1 MSSDSKKKTK
11 VYQLVGK
18 TAIATVI
25 ASGVFAVSNTELPK
39 LFGAQFGMRYASAA
53 LVDAEILSN
62 VGTTNNSGTSAAAGY
77 NPANN
82 QNVTFTVSGAG
93 LAQATVVNVNKKVVV
108 LAIPDDLVGK
118 VTPNGNAV
126 VNTAVTIRLDQ
137 VPALQAVVTGTTNL
151 LTQVTQLLDGLTST
165 AGLETNTQAVVDQL
179 NLLQTLI
186 QTGQAT
192 FNAPLKVSAD
202 GKYLYADLNDGL
214 GQVLSQNLS
223 TILNNL
229 KAAVNALTVT
239 GTSVVTKPVAD
250 GLNLTLLPVKATLS
264 GVIDTANATV
274 GVAGSLVSTLA
285 DAAVLGDTSI
295 TVPTTITAPNNSIS
309 GQPGKVTAENFYG
322 SVVNTDLIDVNL
334 LRTSSGVTPVYF
346 NVNATG
352 AALAAPV
359 VNSVTGNTTTGYTV
373 TGTTEPGATVTIKNA
388 NGTTVGTATADGT
401 GNFSTTLPGT
411 VGANAPLIATATD
424 GAGNVSPETPFTT
437 PADPTT
443 PGDTTAPAAP
453 TVNPVT
459 GNTTTG
465 YTVTGTTE
473 PGATVTIKDANGATV
488 GTATANGTGNFSTT
502 LPGTVGANAP
512 LTATATDGAG
522 NVSPATPF
530 ITPGNMPVPVNDQS
544 GDNNTLVATDVDLK
558 ADKTT
563 PKEVA
568 PKSTF
573 GKNVVLPKTGA
584 QAVKSNNV
592 WLVSLGVL
600 ALSGFASVLIF
611 LKKHF

>member
-1 MSSDSKKKTK
+1 MMSSDSKKKMK

-18 TAIATVI
+18 TVIATVI

-39 LFGAQFGMRYASAA
+39 LFGAQFGMQYASAA

-62 VGTTNNSGTSAAAGY
+62 VGTTNNSGTSATAGY
-77 NPANN
+77 NPVNN

-126 VNTAVTIRLDQ
+126 VNTAVTIRLNQ

-151 LTQVTQLLDGLTST
+151 LTQVTQLLDGVTST
-165 AGLETNTQAVVDQL
+165 IGLETNTQAVVDQL

-309 GQPGKVTAENFYG
+309 GQPGTVTAENFYG

-334 LRTSSGVTPVYF
+334 LPTSSGVTPVYF
-346 NVNATG
+346 KVNATG
-352 AALAAPV
+352 ATLATPV
-359 VNSVTGNTTTGYTV
+359 
-373 TGTTEPGATVTIKNA
+373 
-388 NGTTVGTATADGT
+388 
-401 GNFSTTLPGT
+401 
-411 VGANAPLIATATD
+411 
-424 GAGNVSPETPFTT
+424 
-437 PADPTT
+437 
-443 PGDTTAPAAP
+443 
-453 TVNPVT
+453 VNPVT

-473 PGATVTIKDANGATV
+473 PGATVTIKDANGTTV
-488 GTATANGTGNFSTT
+488 GTATADGTGNFSTT

-522 NVSPATPF
+522 NVSPATSF
-530 ITPGNMPVPVNDQS
+530 ITPGNMSVPVNDQS
-544 GDNNTLVATDVDLK
+544 GDNNTLVATDLGLK

-563 PKEVA
+563 PKEVT
-568 PKSTF
+568 PKSTL
-573 GKNVVLPKTGA
+573 GKNSALPKTGT
-584 QAVKSNNV
+584 QVVKSNNV
-592 WLVSLGVL
+592 WLASLGVL
-600 ALSGFASVLIF
+600 ALSGFASMLIF